1 MKEGREQRGRTRRRE
16 RRNGRWGSETVRE
29 EASKLETDRELE
41 GQRSAKEREGKRKR
55 KEAG

>member
-29 EASKLETDRELE
+29 EASKLETERELE
-41 GQRSAKEREGKRKR
+41 GQRSAKEREGKRGR
-55 KEAG
+55 EL